1 MGTPNFLCIGAQKAG
16 TTLLFDILRRHPDIY
31 LPDSKELHFFDR
43 DEECA
48 KGLAWYQDTY
58 FRGSDNHRCVGEVT
72 PSYIFFENAPERIFR
87 ALGPDLKIL
96 VSLRHP
102 VDRACSHY
110 WMQFKRGLETKSFMK
125 ALTLEQARIGR
136 GYWDK
141 SRFSYISRGFY
152 AQQIKRY
159 LKYFPLGNMKFIFF
173 EELVRDLPGTIRDI
187 IEFLGCDPDR
197 LPDSAVT
204 DKINSSRLT
213 LPQYLK
219 AVILNWP
226 YVAMPSFRRAGYDYP
241 PLKIKY
247 QNMILGK
254 YRDDLRSLQSLI
266 NRDLGIW
273 RSGGNGQGN
282 PS

>member
-43 DEECA
+43 DEEFA
-48 KGLAWYQDTY
+48 KGFAWYQDTY
-58 FRGSDNHRCVGEVT
+58 FREADNHRCVGEVT

-87 ALGPDLKIL
+87 ALGPDIKIL

-110 WMQFKRGLETKSFMK
+110 WMQFKRGFEMLPFMK
-125 ALTLEQARIGR
+125 ALAKEPARMGR
-136 GYWDK
+136 SYRDK
-141 SRFSYISRGFY
+141 TRFSYISRGFY
-152 AQQIKRY
+152 AEQVTRY
-159 LKYFPLGNMKFIFF
+159 LKYFPPENMKYIFF

-197 LPDSAVT
+197 LPGSDIAG
-204 DKINSSRLT
+204 KINSSRLT

-266 NRDLGIW
+266 NRDLEIW
-273 RSGGNGQGN
+273 RNRGNRQET
-282 PS
+282 PP